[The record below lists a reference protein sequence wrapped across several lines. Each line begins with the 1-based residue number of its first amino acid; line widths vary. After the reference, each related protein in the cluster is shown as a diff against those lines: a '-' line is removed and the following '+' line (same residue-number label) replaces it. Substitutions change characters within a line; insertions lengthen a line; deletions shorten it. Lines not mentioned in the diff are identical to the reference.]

1 MKKIILLI
9 SICILSISQL
19 WAQDRLFFLSG
30 DETEVKITEVSSSE
44 VKYKRLDNLDGPTFS
59 SLKSDLFMIKYANGD
74 KEMIAAQTAEPAP
87 AQNEEYTTE
96 DAAISAPATNS
107 GSGLSSA
114 VIVTDKPSS
123 TSSSNSDKWG
133 RTESEN
139 RRLYK
144 KKIVKGAVLLGVG
157 GVMAIPGVV
166 LFGLATNYD
175 NAGGITEIADTY
187 RVVGALLVV
196 GGAAM
201 VIAGSAVMG
210 TSAKYKKRANQL
222 AKGTVRLSP
231 ALMNDAR
238 FSGVN
243 VKSNPG
249 FGVSF
254 SYNF

>member
-1 MKKIILLI
+1 MKNTILLFAI
-9 SICILSISQL
+9 AMLSISQSF
-19 WAQDRLFFLSG
+19 AQDRLFFLNG
-30 DETEVKITEVSSSE
+30 DETDVKITEISSSE
-44 VKYKRLDNLDGPTFS
+44 VKYKRLDNLEGPSFS
-59 SLKSDLFMIKYANGD
+59 TLKSELFMIKYANGD
-74 KEMIAAQTAEPAP
+74 KEMIAAQTAEPAST
-87 AQNEEYTTE
+87 QNEEYTTE

-107 GSGLSSA
+107 EGRLSSA
-114 VIVTDKPSS
+114 VVVTDEPSS
-123 TSSSNSDKWG
+123 TSPSNVDKWG

-139 RRLYK
+139 RGLYK

-222 AKGTVRLSP
+222 ANGTVRLSP